1 MADQLGS
8 MAAFVTAAEAGSYAS
23 AAVQLGMSA
32 QMVAKHVAG
41 LEQRLGARLLNRT
54 TRRQSLTPLGQAYYE
69 RCKAVLAQVQ
79 AADALA
85 LEMNA
90 LPTGKLRISAPVT
103 FGGSRLMPFITAF
116 LRDYPDV
123 QVDLQLTDR
132 FTDLVADGFEAVFRI
147 GPLSVSG
154 ADSASLV
161 ARPLAPYQLVACASP
176 AYLAAHGTPQVPADL
191 ASHQCLGYA
200 YWARPAD
207 SQWQFQQNGK
217 QYQVAVGSRLQVNES
232 RALTLAALEGFGIV
246 LGPEIYLAPALA
258 SGQLVQV
265 LPDYQAPSRPMH
277 LLYPAD
283 RLRTAKLRTFIDR
296 ALAAFQ

>member
-23 AAVQLGMSA
+23 AAVRLGMSA

-69 RCKAVLAQVQ
+69 RCKAVLDQVQ
-79 AADALA
+79 SADALA

-103 FGGSRLMPFITAF
+103 FGGSSLMPFITAF

-132 FTDLVADGFEAVFRI
+132 FTDLVADGVEAAFRI
-147 GPLSVSG
+147 GPLSASG

-176 AYLAAHGTPQVPADL
+176 SYLSTHGTPQAPADL
-191 ASHQCLGYA
+191 ARHECLGYA

-207 SQWQFQQNGK
+207 SQWQFSQDGK
-217 QYQVAVGSRLQVNES
+217 EYRVPVSSRLQVNES
-232 RALTLAALEGFGIV
+232 RALTLAAVEGFGIV
-246 LGPEIYLAPALA
+246 LGPDIFLAAALA
-258 SGQLVQV
+258 SGELVQV

>member
-8 MAAFVTAAEAGSYAS
+8 MAAFVTAAETGSYAS
-23 AAVQLGMSA
+23 AAVRLGMSA

-41 LEQRLGARLLNRT
+41 LERRLGARLLNRT

-103 FGGSRLMPFITAF
+103 FGGSSLMPFIASF

-123 QVDLQLTDR
+123 QVDLQLTDH
-132 FTDLVADGFEAVFRI
+132 FTDLIADGFEAAFRI
-147 GPLSVSG
+147 GPLSASG
-154 ADSASLV
+154 MDSASLV

-176 AYLAAHGTPQVPADL
+176 AYLSAHGTPKAPADL
-191 ASHQCLGYA
+191 ARHQCLGYA

-207 SQWQFQQNGK
+207 SQWQFHQDGK
-217 QYQVAVGSRLQVNES
+217 EYNVPVSSRLQVNES

-246 LGPEIYLAPALA
+246 LGPRIFLAQALA

>member
-23 AAVQLGMSA
+23 AAVRLGMSA

-132 FTDLVADGFEAVFRI
+132 FTDLVADGFEAAFRI
-147 GPLSVSG
+147 GPLSASG

-176 AYLAAHGTPQVPADL
+176 SYLSTHGTPQAPADL
-191 ASHQCLGYA
+191 TRHQCLGYA

-207 SQWQFQQNGK
+207 SQWQFYQDGK
-217 QYQVAVGSRLQVNES
+217 EYRVPVSSRLQVNES

-246 LGPEIYLAPALA
+246 LGPDIFLAAALA
-258 SGQLVQV
+258 SGELVQV
-265 LPDYQAPSRPMH
+265 LPDYQAPSRPLH